1 MQRLSATC
9 STTASQRGA
18 LRCAATWC
26 ACCNKNMEPVL
37 QHSVLCCNM
46 MCCAAT
52 CCTVLQH
59 GVLCCNM
66 MCCVATGY
74 RLSGNQHKRDRA
86 SDTHRSE
93 YSHRVLW
100 VLPQVLWV
108 LPQGNLGTPTGYSG
122 AHHRLSG
129 GQRGRAR
136 GAPAACARARVCTA
150 HTVRPPYGDTVA
162 TSNVS
167 SRERA
172 ACALLPCRMQ
182 RTPRPMAACG
192 HYCHKMQRTS
202 SRRTTTRG
210 QHSLALRRYSEAAT
224 AYSECVA

>member
-1 MQRLSATC
+1 MTAWHCALPWQCYRTVSRRTAAVNAAYDATSKC
-9 STTASQRGA
+9 NVFVYCVATWCAA

-26 ACCNKNMEPVL
+26 ACCNKNVEPVL
-37 QHSVLCCNM
+37 QHSELCCNM

-100 VLPQVLWV
+100 VLPQ
-108 LPQGNLGTPTGYSG
+108 GALGTLGTPTGILRTPTGYSG

-150 HTVRPPYGDTVA
+150 HTVRPSA
-162 TSNVS
+162 M
-167 SRERA
+167 R
-172 ACALLPCRMQ
+172 
-182 RTPRPMAACG
+182 
-192 HYCHKMQRTS
+192 
-202 SRRTTTRG
+202 
-210 QHSLALRRYSEAAT
+210 
-224 AYSECVA
+224 